1 MSLKAITLQA
11 EKREITGKKVK
22 SLRRVGKVPAVIYER
37 GQDSEHITVEALPLS
52 RVWSAAGKHHIVQV
66 EYDGA
71 SRMTLIKD
79 VDFDPV
85 KGSMTHVAFHAI
97 KQNEKVEAEIPVEIT
112 GDIPAE
118 RLGFFLVKP
127 MTEVQIKALPADL
140 PDKLEVSGE
149 TLAAVGDHLTVA
161 DLTVPA
167 NVEIMTEPDRTL
179 AVVEESRADVEAVA
193 EEVEGVEGEEAAES
207 AADVPSEHGAKE
219 EPAQAENKQ

>member
-1 MSLKAITLQA
+1 MSSKAIILQA

-22 SLRRVGKVPAVIYER
+22 ALRRSGKVPAVVYER
-37 GQDSEHITVEALPLS
+37 GQESENIIVEALPLS
-52 RVWSAAGKHHIVQV
+52 RVWSAAGKHHIVQL
-66 EYDGA
+66 EYAGA
-71 SRMTLIKD
+71 SRLTLIKD

-85 KGSMTHVAFHAI
+85 KGAMTHVAFHAI

-112 GDIPAE
+112 GDVPAE

-127 MTEVQIKALPADL
+127 MTEVQVKALPADL

-149 TLAAVGDHLTVA
+149 SLENVGDSVTVA

-179 AVVEESRADVEAVA
+179 AVVEESRAEIEAAA
-193 EEVEGVEGEEAAES
+193 EEEVAEGEEGAES
-207 AADVPSEHGAKE
+207 AADVPSEHGAKDE
-219 EPAQAENKQ
+219 AAPEENK